1 MHEYMGGFS
10 PIKLINGDQIEKKFE
25 FSYMKRFNDNGKL
38 LNRYDLFSG
47 KDTETL
53 EKYANLKKQ

>member
-1 MHEYMGGFS
+1 
-10 PIKLINGDQIEKKFE
+10 
-25 FSYMKRFNDNGKL
+25 MKRFNDNGKL